1 MQKALDEIIGRV
13 GVLSENTGR
22 MEDMITDAMVN
33 VGAELSNLAMR
44 MPSFAAAMG
53 ITSSQMSETI
63 RNAIILRARNGRDD
77 CDKSGGGAKKIKKI
91 IDAGKN
97 CYSVD

>member
-1 MQKALDEIIGRV
+1 MQNPASEIQRITTYGDKRV
-13 GVLSENTGR
+13 LEMQS
-22 MEDMITDAMVN
+22 
-33 VGAELSNLAMR
+33 L
-44 MPSFAAAMG
+44 AAAVG

-63 RNAIILRARNGRDD
+63 RSAIILRARNGRDD
-77 CDKSGGGAKKIKKI
+77 GDKSGGGAKKIKKI